1 MRPESAATKCAVRHV
16 LAGKS
21 GVRRAAMI
29 FGIARST
36 LQRALK
42 RRKKEAQCPHCY
54 GAGFVEVTFDFSEME
69 DIRVEC
75 SACRRKA
82 KCVESDLRY

>member
-1 MRPESAATKCAVRHV
+1 MRPESAATRCAVRHV

-21 GVRRAAMI
+21 GVRHAAMI

-42 RRKKEAQCPHCY
+42 RRRAEALRP
-54 GAGFVEVTFDFSEME
+54 
-69 DIRVEC
+69 R
-75 SACRRKA
+75 
-82 KCVESDLRY
+82 CVESE